1 MRRGLVLVALLA
13 LGCDDKRATPP
24 AGSAATAA
32 SVAAPSSAAGS
43 ASKLLAPPVASASAA
58 PSAPASAST
67 PLEKIRSAK
76 LKSIAVAADG
86 YRGELVSGGTAQLI
100 FATKLAPLAPR
111 APSAHA
117 NLAAEVAPAVVAPTA
132 LRMLSLKEIL
142 AAADE
147 KTRRKLG
154 GELRVLADGNVEATL
169 VLLPAKRMVT
179 LEIGRVLEGTRTHK
193 WETELMSR
201 PAPSEPAALL
211 AAYQQVLAVDALCQN
226 LRRMKVAVDDE
237 SKTVLALEG
246 NDTFSAAAA
255 DGSVGDPL
263 PRLSR
268 HVLFSRALDER
279 IRKLDRARIEAALQ
293 SPAGGLL
300 VTPMQVDEVVQRRDA
315 LQRLFDR
322 RIKSRGR
329 DATLAL
335 P

>member
-1 MRRGLVLVALLA
+1 MKRGLVLVALLA
-13 LGCDDKRATPP
+13 LGCDDKSATPP

-32 SVAAPSSAAGS
+32 SGAAPRSAAGS
-43 ASKLLAPPVASASAA
+43 ASKPAPPAASASAA

-67 PLEKIRSAK
+67 PLKKIRSAK
-76 LKSIAVAADG
+76 LKSVAVTAEG
-86 YRGELVSGGTAQLI
+86 YRGELVGGGTAQLI

-132 LRMLSLKEIL
+132 LRMLSLKEVL

-226 LRRMKVAVDDE
+226 LRRIKVAVDDE

>member
-1 MRRGLVLVALLA
+1 MKRGLVLVALLA
-13 LGCDDKRATPP
+13 LGCDDKSATPP
-24 AGSAATAA
+24 AGSAAIAA
-32 SVAAPSSAAGS
+32 SVVAPPSAAGA
-43 ASKLLAPPVASASAA
+43 ASKPAPPAASAGA
-58 PSAPASAST
+58 APASART
-67 PLEKIRSAK
+67 PLEQIRSAK
-76 LKSIAVAADG
+76 IKSVAVTAEG
-86 YRGELVSGGTAQLI
+86 YRGELVGGGTAQLI
-100 FATKLAPLAPR
+100 FATKIAPLAPR

-179 LEIGRVLEGTRTHK
+179 LEVGRVLEGTRTHK

-201 PAPSEPAALL
+201 PAPSEPASLL

-226 LRRMKVAVDDE
+226 LRRIKVAVDDDT
-237 SKTVLALEG
+237 KTVLALEG

-268 HVLFSRALDER
+268 HVLFSKALDER
-279 IRKLDRARIEAALQ
+279 IRKLDRARIEAALR
-293 SPAGGLL
+293 SPSGGLL